1 MSKKTKTILLVI
13 LCAVLVLAAG
23 ASFYLMSMLRKVNRT
38 EPTKKS
44 EPDAVE
50 TVQATSVPISSVSVT
65 EPDIGDKE
73 EKNILVVGQDRRSG
87 ETGNTR
93 SDTMIICT
101 IHPDTHQITMTSLM
115 RDMYVPIPGYN
126 SNRINAAYAY
136 GGMELL
142 DATIEQDFGVKIDGN
157 VEVDFDGFLQT
168 AAMVAP
174 VTMELNADEAE
185 YMTTHPLDGV
195 DTESQVGGWTFTEG
209 ENNLYSGAMLEYARM
224 RHVGNSDYERTERQR
239 KLMRAAFSKLKTE
252 NAIKQLQFV
261 NNVLP
266 CLTTDLSDADLLKY
280 AKMIIADKYEIANE
294 GYRIPVDGKFTSQSI
309 NGMSVLVP
317 DLKANSE
324 ALQQYIYGE
333 VVNDQYKYVAK
344 QAEEDA
350 SEDEIRQN
358 LIYTEENDSLRAS
371 EVIGSRDS
379 EDPEETEEPLSASD
393 VQADTP
399 TPSPTEEPYVPEE
412 NGGTENGGTEN
423 SGGQEMEVTP
433 TEAPTTPTPT
443 IKVTPTAEPSPA
455 EEPAPT
461 EPAETDTYTDNTV
474 VLIQ

>member
-13 LCAVLVLAAG
+13 LCAALVLAAG
-23 ASFYLMSMLRKVNRT
+23 ASLYLMSMLRKVNHT

-44 EPDAVE
+44 EPDTAE
-50 TVQATSVPISSVSVT
+50 TVQTTSVPISSVSVT
-65 EPDIGDKE
+65 EPDIGDKV

-101 IHPDTHQITMTSLM
+101 LHPDTHQITMTSLM

-157 VEVDFDGFLQT
+157 VEVDFDGFLWT
-168 AAMVAP
+168 AALVAP
-174 VTMELNADEAE
+174 VTMELNAKEAE

-195 DTESQVGGWTFTEG
+195 DLESQVGGWTFTEG
-209 ENNLYSGAMLEYARM
+209 KNNLYSGAMLEYARM

-252 NAIKQLQFV
+252 NTIKQLQFV

-266 CLTTDLSDADLLKY
+266 YLTTDLSDTDLLKY

-350 SEDEIRQN
+350 SEDEIRKN
-358 LIYTEENDSLRAS
+358 LTYTEENNSLRAS

-379 EDPEETEEPLSASD
+379 VDPEETKNSLPASD
-393 VQADTP
+393 VPTDTP

-412 NGGTENGGTEN
+412 NGGTENGGTGN
-423 SGGQEMEVTP
+423 GGGEEIEVTP
-433 TEAPTTPTPT
+433 TEAPATPTPT
-443 IKVTPTAEPSPA
+443 IEVTPTTEPSPTEA
-455 EEPAPT
+455 PAPT
-461 EPAETDTYTDNTV
+461 DPAETGAYTDNTFP
-474 VLIQ
+474 IQ